1 MHDGFAL
8 EKNGIPTAVICTTTF
23 LHEAHQQRAA
33 LGMRD
38 LNPVAIT
45 HPLSTISDKE
55 IELRVDEATVKIRR
69 VLTGK

>member
-8 EKNGIPTAVICTTTF
+8 EKYRIPTAVICTTIF

-38 LNPVAIT
+38 LKPVAIT
-45 HPLSTISDKE
+45 QALRDAMAE
-55 IELRVDEATVKIRR
+55 EMRVDDATVQIRR
-69 VLTGK
+69 VLMGI